1 MPPELYVL
9 IAAILGGLIGFASS
23 FFTTLLTQR
32 YQETRRKEERE
43 WYLEDQKSSIRSEI
57 LNRRY
62 DEAESLI
69 KIGMEETLKIAK
81 SIHSIARSKDIET
94 KRARQQALFQLAEHW
109 NQLEEF
115 EQLHTIVHAIGDSK
129 LIDSVINL
137 HITYTSF
144 LEWIEQS
151 ILADLELDATQPIS
165 RSKINKVDDFRM
177 EAFEFYA
184 NFFQRLDMLRSGTE
198 PEKESRK
205 GTSQRPKSANKT
217 R

>member
-1 MPPELYVL
+1 MPPELFVL

-32 YQETRRKEERE
+32 YQETKRKEERE
-43 WYLEDQKSSIRSEI
+43 WYLADQQRKIRSEI

-69 KIGMEETLKIAK
+69 KVGMEETLKIAK
-81 SIHSIARSKDIET
+81 SIHSIARSKDLET
-94 KRARQQALFQLAEHW
+94 KRSRQKELFQIAETW
-109 NQLEEF
+109 DQAEEF
-115 EQLHTIVHAIGDSK
+115 EQLHTIVHAINDSK

-144 LEWIEQS
+144 LEWIEKS
-151 ILADLELDATQPIS
+151 IISDLELDDTMPIS
-165 RSKINKVDDFRM
+165 RSKMNKVDEFRM

-184 NFFQRLDMLRSGTE
+184 NFYQRLDKLRSGTE
-198 PEKESRK
+198 PEKRSAGSK
-205 GTSQRPKSANKT
+205 QSSSQSN
-217 R
+217 

>member
-1 MPPELYVL
+1 MSSELYVL
-9 IAAILGGLIGFASS
+9 IAAVLGGLIGFASS

-32 YQETRRKEERE
+32 YQETKRKEERK
-43 WYLEDQKSSIRSEI
+43 WYLEDQQRQIRSEI

-69 KIGMEETLKIAK
+69 KVGMEKTLKIAK
-81 SIHSIARSKDIET
+81 RIHSIAKSKDLET
-94 KRARQQALFQLAEHW
+94 KRSRQQELFLVAEHW

-115 EQLHTIVHAIGDSK
+115 EQLHTIVHAIGDSE

-144 LEWIEQS
+144 LEWIEKS
-151 ILADLELDATQPIS
+151 ILAYLELDESLPIS
-165 RSKINKVDDFRM
+165 RSKLNKVDDFRM

-184 NFFQRLDMLRSGTE
+184 NFYQRLDKLRSGTD
-198 PEKESRK
+198 PEKRSTDSK
-205 GTSQRPKSANKT
+205 SPASQIN
-217 R
+217 

>member
-1 MPPELYVL
+1 MPPELFVL

-43 WYLEDQKSSIRSEI
+43 WYLQDQERKIRLDI

-69 KIGMEETLKIAK
+69 KVGMEETLKIAK

-94 KRARQQALFQLAEHW
+94 KRTRQKDLFEIAETWDQA
-109 NQLEEF
+109 EEF
-115 EQLHTIVHAIGDSK
+115 EQLHTIVHAISDSK

-144 LEWIEQS
+144 LEWIEKS
-151 ILADLELDATQPIS
+151 ILADLELDDTMPIS
-165 RSKINKVDDFRM
+165 RSKTNKVDEFRM

-184 NFFQRLDMLRSGTE
+184 NFYQRLDKLRSGTE
-198 PEKESRK
+198 PEKRSTGSK
-205 GTSQRPKSANKT
+205 QSSPQSK
-217 R
+217 